1 MRLLAPSRLAL
12 AVVLAACAAPAWAGS
27 LQLTLKDG
35 RVTLIADSVP
45 ARQILEEW
53 AKVGGTRVVNAEKLV
68 GPPLTLRLE
77 GVPEREALD
86 VVLKSAAGFVVAPRP
101 AGEPGSSHFDRIL
114 ILATSNAPATP
125 ARSASAP
132 GRPAPFV
139 PPPMMGDDQ
148 FDPEQAPEPGQGQV
162 PQLQP
167 YPGPFPGTG
176 TEAQPEQPQ
185 PQTSPRPGFLPV
197 PQTTV
202 PGSMSP
208 LPPGYPTG
216 IVPPVPPRKPGGGG
230 GR

>member
-1 MRLLAPSRLAL
+1 MRFLAPSRLAL
-12 AVVLAACAAPAWAGS
+12 AVVLVACAAPTWANG

-35 RVTLIADSVP
+35 RVTLIADNVP

-53 AKVGGTRVVNAEKLV
+53 AKVGDTRVVNAEKLV
-68 GPPLTLRLE
+68 GPPLTVRLE
-77 GVPEREALD
+77 GVPEREALE

-101 AGEPGSSHFDRIL
+101 EGEPGSSRFDRIL
-114 ILATSNAPATP
+114 ILATSAAPAMP

-148 FDPEQAPEPGQGQV
+148 FDPEGAPEPGQGQV

-176 TEAQPEQPQ
+176 AVAAPAEQTQ

-197 PQTTV
+197 PQTA
-202 PGSMSP
+202 PGSVSP
-208 LPPGYPTG
+208 LPPGYPSG